1 MDNPIC
7 TVKLLNLIRVEITE
21 NRLAEIAI
29 LMTNR
34 TKRLELL
41 NI

>member
-7 TVKLLNLIRVEITE
+7 TVKLLDLIRVEITE

>member
-7 TVKLLNLIRVEITE
+7 TVKLLDLIRVEITE

-34 TKRLELL
+34 TKRLELF